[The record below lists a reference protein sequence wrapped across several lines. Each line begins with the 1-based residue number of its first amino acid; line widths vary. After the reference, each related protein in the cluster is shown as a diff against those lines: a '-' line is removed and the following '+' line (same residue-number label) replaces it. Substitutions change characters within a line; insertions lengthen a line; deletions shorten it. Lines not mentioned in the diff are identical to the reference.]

1 MPIMTITLLLIVAG
15 CLSASTFVPF
25 IADAQ
30 EGRITFSGAVV
41 TPTCSVATP
50 VIAMAADV
58 RSAVKETRQ
67 LTCATSANAS
77 LTVPQRYALTAV
89 LLSSSVP
96 DRVLKYFDDY
106 VRASRSDAADPVL
119 LTQVYD

>member
-1 MPIMTITLLLIVAG
+1 MTITLLLIVAG
-15 CLSASTFVPF
+15 CLGASTFVPF
-25 IADAQ
+25 IANAQ
-30 EGRITFSGAVV
+30 EGRVTFSGAVV

-50 VIAMAADV
+50 VIAMVADV
-58 RSAVKETRQ
+58 PSAVTEARQ
-67 LTCATSANAS
+67 LTCATSGNAS
-77 LTVPQRYALTAV
+77 VAVPQSYALTV
-89 LLSSSVP
+89 VRLSSSVP